1 MTKKPRGTGA
11 KQGKGASKPTKKAA
25 SSASFAVPAPAA
37 APSTAAPSF
46 ADIQNLLDTLVPPSD
61 NNILSAP
68 HQRFWRT
75 APTNTRDGFVNF
87 DTSQWGQP
95 GRLITPG
102 DPNKSNFYLALAG
115 LAPFD
120 GSVQNQMPDVNAD
133 FNAAL
138 ATKDQL
144 DTIATWIK
152 NGALA

>member
-11 KQGKGASKPTKKAA
+11 KPSKGASKSAKPAA
-25 SSASFAVPAPAA
+25 SSSSFAAPAA
-37 APSTAAPSF
+37 AQSTAVPSF

-61 NNILSAP
+61 NNIQSAP

-75 APTNTRDGFVNF
+75 TPTNTRDGFVNF

-102 DPNKSNFYLALAG
+102 DPNKSNLYLALAG

-133 FNAAL
+133 FNATL

-144 DTIATWIK
+144 DRISTWIK